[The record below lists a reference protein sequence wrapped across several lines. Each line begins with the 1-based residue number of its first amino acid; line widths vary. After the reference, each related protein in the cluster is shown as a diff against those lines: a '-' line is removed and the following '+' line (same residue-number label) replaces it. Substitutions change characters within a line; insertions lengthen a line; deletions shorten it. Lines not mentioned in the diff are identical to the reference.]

1 LSLLIFPLGSGS
13 GGGGSSVTSVT
24 ASAPLASSGGLTPN
38 ITLNS
43 PGTAKIIYVSQD
55 TGNDANAGTFN
66 LQKKTI
72 QAGITA
78 AETIAAYYNQVIV
91 MVTPSST
98 GNGYNENLTMSQQG
112 VVLQSATPTYRSD
125 SALIKGTIT
134 INLTGTSGGGNFA
147 AASNIVYIKGFVIS
161 TNSGNTVTFSGTT
174 FQRLFLSD
182 TYIDNTGTGSGLVL
196 TNTGT
201 SGGTKSTIT
210 CKNSDINNN
219 NATNPTILVSAGR
232 LFISGTAY
240 DIQNG
245 NAAGPAIV
253 MDGASASAAV
263 INMSQATIN
272 GAVSISDNTANF
284 NLSLATISS
293 GSAAALVTPATP
305 NTGLITLANV
315 GFTTTATN
323 TITGAGVVALL
334 GNNVKLSTGGE
345 IISTV
350 TQATINSFPQGALML
365 GATATQN
372 TNTLLTLKN
381 GHLTSQQTTAPTSAL
396 QAGAGTTGARTL
408 TRCTD
413 IAGNISITPG
423 GTGIAA
429 GAQLIVTFNKAY
441 ATAPVITLTPSNA
454 NAGAAGVT
462 GIGAYATSSTTTFT
476 INFSAAGTTGTAYT
490 FYYHVIET

>member
-1 LSLLIFPLGSGS
+1 MSLMLFPLGGT
-13 GGGGSSVTSVT
+13 GGGSGTVTSVT
-24 ASAPLASSGGLTPN
+24 ATSPLASSGGTTPN
-38 ITLNS
+38 ITLS
-43 PGTAKIIYVSQD
+43 STGTAKIIYVSQD
-55 TGNDANAGTFN
+55 TGNDANAGTI
-66 LQKKTI
+66 LLPKKTI
-72 QAGITA
+72 QAGVTA
-78 AETIAAYYNQVIV
+78 AESIAAYYNQVIV
-91 MVTPSST
+91 LVTPSST
-98 GNGYNENLTMSQQG
+98 GNGYNENITMSQQG

-134 INLTGTSGGGNFA
+134 INLTGTSGGGNFV
-147 AASNIVYIKGFVIS
+147 AASNIVYIKGFVIT
-161 TNSGNTVTFSGTT
+161 TNSGNTVTFNGTT

-201 SGGTKSTIT
+201 SSGTKSTIT
-210 CKNSDINNN
+210 CKNSDINNS
-219 NATNPTILVSAGR
+219 NATNPAILVSAGR
-232 LFISGTAY
+232 LFISGTNY
-240 DIQNG
+240 DVQNG

-253 MDGASASAAV
+253 MDGAAATAAV
-263 INMSQATIN
+263 INMSQATIT

-323 TITGAGVVALL
+323 TITGAGVLALL

-350 TQATINSFPQGALML
+350 TQATINSFPQGSLML
-365 GATATQN
+365 GAGATQN

-396 QAGAGTTGARTL
+396 QTGAGTTATRTL

-413 IAGNISITPG
+413 VAGNISITTN

-441 ATAPVITLTPSNA
+441 ATAPVVSLTPSNV
-454 NAGAAGVT
+454 NSGSV
-462 GIGAYATSSTTTFT
+462 GITAVGAYATSTTTTFT
-476 INFSAAGTTGTAYT
+476 INFSAAGTAATAYA
-490 FYYHVIET
+490 YYYSIIET

>member
-1 LSLLIFPLGSGS
+1 MSLMLFPLGSGS
-13 GGGGSSVTSVT
+13 GGGGTVTSVT
-24 ASAPLASSGGLTPN
+24 ATSPLASSGGATPN
-38 ITLNS
+38 ITLSS
-43 PGTAKIIYVSQD
+43 PGTAKVIYVSQD

-66 LQKKTI
+66 LPKKTI

-78 AETIAAYYNQVIV
+78 AETIAAYYNQVVV
-91 MVTPSST
+91 MVTPSSSSA
-98 GNGYNENLTMSQQG
+98 GYNENLTFSQQG
-112 VVLQSATPTYRSD
+112 VTLQSMSENYRSD

-134 INLTGTSGGGNFA
+134 INLTGTSGGANFV
-147 AASNIVYIKGFVIS
+147 AASNIIYIKGFVIT
-161 TNSGNTVTFSGTT
+161 TNTGNTVTFSGST
-174 FQRLFLSD
+174 FQRLFLDD

-201 SGGTKSTIT
+201 SGGTKATIT
-210 CKNSDINNN
+210 CRNSDINNN
-219 NATNPTILVSAGR
+219 NATNPAVLVSAGR
-232 LFISGTAY
+232 LFIAGTSY

-253 MDGASASAAV
+253 MDGAAATAAV
-263 INMSQATIN
+263 INMSQAVIT
-272 GAVSISDNTANF
+272 GAVNISDNTANF
-284 NLSLATISS
+284 NLSLSTISS

-305 NTGLITLANV
+305 STGLITLANV

-323 TITGAGVVALL
+323 TVTGAGVVALL

-350 TQATINSFPQGALML
+350 TQATINSFPQGSLML
-365 GATATQN
+365 GAGATQN

-396 QAGAGTTGARTL
+396 QTGAGTTATRTL

-413 IAGNISITPG
+413 IAGNISITTN

-441 ATAPVITLTPSNA
+441 ATAPVVTLTPANV
-454 NAGAAGVT
+454 NAGTTGVT
-462 GIGAYATSSTTTFT
+462 GIGSYVTSTTSTFT
-476 INFSAAGTTGTAYT
+476 INFAAAGVAGTAYNFT
-490 FYYHVIET
+490 YTVIET